1 MSDKETK
8 KPTVDELEAEIAR
21 MQEDMKKV
29 YQIANAYIKAHRD
42 LLTQIR
48 TAHDTSAN
56 LETLLAEKLK

>member
-1 MSDKETK
+1 MSDKEAK
-8 KPTVDELEAEIAR
+8 KPTVAELEKQLEETQKRLSEIIG
-21 MQEDMKKV
+21 
-29 YQIANAYIKAHRD
+29 IANAYIKAHRD